1 MPSSALHN
9 QLLRTARQ
17 EFERLGRIR
26 ADTATKLMREGFM
39 VGQLEDQWARLGAWV
54 L

>member
-1 MPSSALHN
+1 MGAAHN
-9 QLLRTARQ
+9 TLLRTARQ

-26 ADTATKLMREGFM
+26 ADTATNLMREGF
-39 VGQLEDQWARLGAWV
+39 VVQALEEQWARLGAWV